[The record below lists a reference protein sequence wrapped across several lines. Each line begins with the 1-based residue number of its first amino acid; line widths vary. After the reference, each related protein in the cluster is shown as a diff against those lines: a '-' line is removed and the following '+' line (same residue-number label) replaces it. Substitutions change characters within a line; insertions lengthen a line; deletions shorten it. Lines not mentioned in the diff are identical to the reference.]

1 MTRSLLVTTRRMILN
16 SPQYSRN
23 FRSIVVGSTTRSGVQ
38 QQQQHQ
44 YCSGSFLRRRLCT
57 TTTTKTRS
65 TTTAKATGTGTGL
78 GSRGGF
84 SFFQWYTQ
92 QLDTN
97 PFTTKIISSAVIA
110 ATGDLIC
117 QLIETTTTM
126 QGDTTGQQ
134 YTPTSTEPNTE
145 PTPPIQQ
152 QPQHEVTASAIET
165 ASSNSTNNSNSS
177 SMDWYRTG
185 RFGIIGAF
193 FVAPATHYWYG
204 YLSTT
209 LLPGVGTVKIIVQR
223 LMVDQLCAGPL
234 FCMTFMGLLW
244 LLEGN
249 KKIENILHDLFE
261 IGPTLIINNW
271 KLWIPAMG
279 LMFSCV
285 PLKFQVV
292 YSNFVGLIWT
302 VYLSYVASTSNSI
315 PPTTTVQAI
324 NTHPTVP
331 SSGST
336 ASPSK

>member
-1 MTRSLLVTTRRMILN
+1 MTMMTRSLLVTTRRMILN

-65 TTTAKATGTGTGL
+65 TTTAKATGTGTGR
-78 GSRGGF
+78 GARGGF

-92 QLDTN
+92 QLDKN
-97 PFTTKIISSAVIA
+97 AFTTKIISSAVIA

-117 QLIETTTTM
+117 QLIETTTTL
-126 QGDTTGQQ
+126 QDDTTGQQ
-134 YTPTSTEPNTE
+134 HTPTSTNPKTE
-145 PTPPIQQ
+145 QTPPIQQ
-152 QPQHEVTASAIET
+152 QQQHEMTASATET
-165 ASSNSTNNSNSS
+165 TSSNSNSNSS
-177 SMDWYRTG
+177 SLDWYRTG
-185 RFGIIGAF
+185 RFGLIGAF

-234 FCMTFMGLLW
+234 FCLTFMGLLW
-244 LLEGN
+244 LLEG
-249 KKIENILHDLFE
+249 KHTKLQTLFHDLSD
-261 IGPTLIINNW
+261 IGPTLIVNNW

-279 LMFSCV
+279 
-285 PLKFQVV
+285 KFLV
-292 YSNFVGLIWT
+292 
-302 VYLSYVASTSNSI
+302 
-315 PPTTTVQAI
+315 
-324 NTHPTVP
+324 
-331 SSGST
+331 
-336 ASPSK
+336 